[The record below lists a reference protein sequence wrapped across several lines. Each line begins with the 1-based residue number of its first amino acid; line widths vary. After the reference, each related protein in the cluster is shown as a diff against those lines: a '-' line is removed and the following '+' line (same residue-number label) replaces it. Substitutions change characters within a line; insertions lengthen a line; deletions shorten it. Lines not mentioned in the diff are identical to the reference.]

1 MSRRP
6 GNSSP
11 WMAVVAAAVA
21 AAGWI
26 GLPSATAGQPDFSM
40 TVPYVETLDAV
51 ADPVPAPLLV
61 AASPSQPVT
70 VEAADH
76 QFVAQAGDQ
85 GSSTQGSGPSE
96 RMDILLQ
103 KEQEEIEEY
112 DPWEPYNEKMFSF
125 NYKVLDRYILKPAAT
140 AWDWVLPD
148 PFQRSLSNAF
158 DNLGMPR
165 RVINNLLQLKV
176 KRAGYELTRFILNT
190 TIGVAGLFDIAKEG
204 GIEKS
209 DEDTGQTL
217 GVYGIG
223 PGPYLIL
230 PALSPL
236 TVRDGVGLAVD
247 MALDPL
253 SYVLPFAGSVARTT
267 VNTVNQRSLYL
278 ELFQNVEEN
287 TLDLYSAVRNGYLQR
302 RQRAIEE

>member
-1 MSRRP
+1 
-6 GNSSP
+6 
-11 WMAVVAAAVA
+11 MAVVAAAVA
-21 AAGWI
+21 VVGWI
-26 GLPSATAGQPDFSM
+26 GLPSATAGQPDFSI
-40 TVPYVETLDAV
+40 TVPYGETLDEV
-51 ADPVPAPLLV
+51 ADPAPAPLHV
-61 AASPSQPVT
+61 AASPPQPVT
-70 VEAADH
+70 VEATDDKL
-76 QFVAQAGDQ
+76 VAETGDQ
-85 GSSTQGSGPSE
+85 ESSTQGSGPPE

-112 DPWEPYNEKMFSF
+112 DPWEPYNEAMFSF
-125 NYKVLDRYILKPAAT
+125 NYNVLDRYFLKPAAT

-158 DNLGMPR
+158 DNLAMPR
-165 RVINNLLQLKV
+165 RVINNLLQLKL
-176 KRAGYELTRFILNT
+176 KRAGYEVTRFILNT

-209 DEDTGQTL
+209 DEDTGQTM
-217 GVYGIG
+217 GFYGIG

-253 SYVLPFAGSVARTT
+253 SYVLPFAASVGRT
-267 VNTVNQRSLYL
+267 VGNTINQRSLYL

>member
-6 GNSSP
+6 GKSSP

-21 AAGWI
+21 VVGWI
-26 GLPSATAGQPDFSM
+26 GLPSATAGQPDFSI
-40 TVPYVETLDAV
+40 TVPYGETLDEV
-51 ADPVPAPLLV
+51 ADPAPAPLHV
-61 AASPSQPVT
+61 AASSSQPVT
-70 VEAADH
+70 VEATDDKL
-76 QFVAQAGDQ
+76 VAETGDQ
-85 GSSTQGSGPSE
+85 ESSTQGSGPPE

-112 DPWEPYNEKMFSF
+112 DPWEPYNEAMFSF
-125 NYKVLDRYILKPAAT
+125 NYNVLDRYFLKPAAT

-158 DNLGMPR
+158 DNLAMPR
-165 RVINNLLQLKV
+165 RVINNLLQLKL
-176 KRAGYELTRFILNT
+176 KRAGYEVTRFILNT

-209 DEDTGQTL
+209 DEDTGQTM
-217 GVYGIG
+217 GFYGIG

-253 SYVLPFAGSVARTT
+253 SYVLPFAASVGRT
-267 VNTVNQRSLYL
+267 VGNTINQRSLYL